1 MASLL
6 DTGLLKQ
13 FDFFFPFLLIFLL
26 VYVGL
31 SRFEALKEKK
41 SVCGLIAF
49 LLALIALTSDF
60 VVKVIN
66 KMAPFFIIL
75 IVFLIF
81 LLMVY
86 QAMGIEEKTITN
98 IFTNSE
104 HSANINNWLIAI
116 ILIIGIG
123 SAVTVFSEEEG
134 FLGLTGDENT
144 DEELS
149 FWTSLLHPKMLG
161 MILILIV
168 GMLTVQKLTSD
179 K

>member
-13 FDFFFPFLLIFLL
+13 FDFLFPFLLVFLL

-41 SVCGLIAF
+41 GVAGLIAF
-49 LLALIALTSDF
+49 LLALIALTSNF

-75 IVFLIF
+75 IVFFIF
-81 LLMVY
+81 LLIVY
-86 QAMGIEEKTITN
+86 QAIGIKEDTITN
-98 IFTNSE
+98 VFTNSE
-104 HSANINNWLIAI
+104 HSANINNWILGI

-123 SAVTVFSEEEG
+123 SAVAVFSEEEG
-134 FLGLTGDENT
+134 FLGLTGEQGS
-144 DEELS
+144 DEEVS

-161 MILILIV
+161 LILILLV

>member
-1 MASLL
+1 M
-6 DTGLLKQ
+6 G
-13 FDFFFPFLLIFLL
+13 
-26 VYVGL
+26 V
-31 SRFEALKEKK
+31 KED
-41 SVCGLIAF
+41 V
-49 LLALIALTSDF
+49 
-60 VVKVIN
+60 
-66 KMAPFFIIL
+66 
-75 IVFLIF
+75 
-81 LLMVY
+81 
-86 QAMGIEEKTITN
+86 ITN

-149 FWTSLLHPKMLG
+149 FWSSLLHPKMLG